1 MCIRDRL
8 RHKVEV
14 ISEIKGA
21 DLEGRKYVSPF
32 PGAIDGDNHP
42 AAWTVVA
49 ADFVTTTDG
58 TGIVHTAVMY
68 GEDDYNLGMKAGF
81 PAQHTVDMNGRFFDG
96 THPELDGRYVKE
108 CDDSIIDLLQS
119 SGKLYSCLLYTSP
132 SPRDKR
138 QSRMPSSA

>member
-1 MCIRDRL
+1 MSAQPSAQMWITYELESQNLHLAHGMEEGAEVGEEMILAKDLMGNVL

-68 GEDDYNLGMKAGF
+68 GEG
-81 PAQHTVDMNGRFFDG
+81 
-96 THPELDGRYVKE
+96 
-108 CDDSIIDLLQS
+108 
-119 SGKLYSCLLYTSP
+119 
-132 SPRDKR
+132 
-138 QSRMPSSA
+138 